1 MLLNSVFAVIQP
13 KLLSKYNEGNDE
25 RRGCYNEEKLRQL
38 GGERP
43 FWIHAVSVGEV
54 QAAIPL
60 IKAAREDG
68 FTGPIALSTTT
79 ETGKAMALRLG
90 EDKFDLHIYYPW
102 DTNKFVKSALDRINP
117 CAFAAME
124 TELWPNMLWELR
136 DRKIPSFLVNGR
148 ISDRMYKVFNSP
160 VKRRVVR
167 GMFDLFTGIYLR
179 GDEDKNRLLE
189 LGGIAENKIRVAG
202 DCKIDALLARKN
214 DSKRA
219 GDIFSGISGEPLFI
233 AGSTHSGEEQAALD
247 AYYIVRKEEP
257 RVRLII
263 APRHPER
270 AGQVKSLIPKEIK
283 SGLASEG
290 CGGLE
295 ILIIDKIGVLFDLYA
310 SVSAAFVGGSLV
322 EKGGQNILEP
332 AVWGVPVQHGPYIDD
347 FADAAR
353 EFAAMGL
360 AKVVNDAEDLARVW
374 LEIAREDS
382 GKEKYASLSRTYFQ
396 KRAGASC
403 RAWNCIKTQMGKC

>member
-1 MLLNSVFAVIQP
+1 MLISAVFAVIQP

-25 RRGCYNEEKLRQL
+25 RRGRYNEEKLRQL
-38 GGERP
+38 SGERP

-54 QAAIPL
+54 QAAVPL
-60 IKAAREDG
+60 IQAARDG
-68 FTGPIALSTTT
+68 GFHGPIVLSTTT
-79 ETGKAMALRLG
+79 ETGKAMAVRLG
-90 EDKFDLHIYYPW
+90 EGKFDLHIYYPW

-117 CAFAAME
+117 CAFVAIE

-136 DRKIPSFLVNGR
+136 ERNIPSFLVNGR
-148 ISDRMYKVFNSP
+148 ISDRMYKTFHSP
-160 VKRRVVR
+160 VKRKIVRV
-167 GMFDLFTGIYLR
+167 MFGLLSGIYLR

-189 LGGIAENKIRVAG
+189 LGGVAESKISVSG
-202 DCKIDALLARKN
+202 DCKIDALLARRNK
-214 DSKRA
+214 SKGA
-219 GDIFSGISGEPLFI
+219 GDIFSAISGGPLFI

-257 RVRLII
+257 RARLII

-270 AGQVKSLIPKEIK
+270 AEQVKSLIPQEIK
-283 SGLASEG
+283 SGLSSEG
-290 CGGLE
+290 SSGLE

-360 AKVVNDAEDLARVW
+360 AKVVNNAEDLARAW
-374 LEIAREDS
+374 LEIARENS
-382 GKEKYASLSRTYFQ
+382 GKEKYAELSQAYFQ
-396 KRAGASC
+396 KRAGASR
-403 RAWNCIKTQMGKC
+403 RAWNGIKTQMENC

>member
-1 MLLNSVFAVIQP
+1 MLLSAVFAVMQP
-13 KLLSKYNEGNDE
+13 KLLAKYTEGNDE
-25 RRGCYNEEKLRQL
+25 RRGRYDKEKLRQL

-54 QAAIPL
+54 QAASPL
-60 IKAAREDG
+60 IQAARESG
-68 FTGPIALSTTT
+68 FRGPIVLSTTT
-79 ETGKAMALRLG
+79 ETGKAMAMRLG
-90 EDKFDLHIYYPW
+90 GGKFDLHIYYPW
-102 DTNKFVKSALDRINP
+102 DTNKFVKSALDSINP

-136 DRKIPSFLVNGR
+136 ERKIPSFLVNGR
-148 ISDRMYKVFNSP
+148 ISDRTYKIFRSP
-160 VKRRVVR
+160 VKRKIIR

-189 LGGIAENKIRVAG
+189 LGGIAESKIRVAG
-202 DCKIDALLARKN
+202 DCKIDALLARRD
-214 DSKRA
+214 DSKGA
-219 GDIFSGISGEPLFI
+219 GDIFSKIFGGPLFI
-233 AGSTHSGEEQAALD
+233 AGSTHSGEEQTALD
-247 AYYIVRKEEP
+247 AYYIVRKEVP
-257 RVRLII
+257 RARLII

-270 AGQVKSLIPKEIK
+270 AEQVKSLVPREIR
-283 SGLASEG
+283 SGLSSEDG
-290 CGGLE
+290 GGLE

-322 EKGGQNILEP
+322 KKGGQNILEP

-353 EFAAMGL
+353 EFAETGL
-360 AKVVNDAEDLARVW
+360 AQVVNNAEDLARAW

-382 GKEKYASLSRTYFQ
+382 GKEKYSALSRAYFQ
-396 KRAGASC
+396 KRAGASR
-403 RAWNCIKTQMGKC
+403 RAWDGIRTQMRNC